1 MSMPEP
7 QVCEA
12 PQQPAFQAFN
22 DAEMCEMVK
31 RFVPAQMFST
41 AVGLQQYGAG
51 DIHKQTDAIAEQGI
65 REVGGALT
73 VLGSSLAHGV
83 GNDGKAGYKMAE
95 STVGTAGEIVD
106 WGLEN
111 ARPASIEE
119 AVARANSGCL
129 THASHKADLNKFAT
143 PILLLKSSKYP
154 KLRPLLTLGGRLA
167 TVNPKPR
174 VSDVPTLPDAQ
185 SVRTLLHDHAHH
197 SMWRR

>member
-1 MSMPEP
+1 LGWEDRYQCGVGATADIAGLTP
-7 QVCEA
+7 
-12 PQQPAFQAFN
+12 
-22 DAEMCEMVK
+22 
-31 RFVPAQMFST
+31 FVSAQMFST

-154 KLRPLLTLGGRLA
+154 KLRPHGR
-167 TVNPKPR
+167 P
-174 VSDVPTLPDAQ
+174 DVRSL
-185 SVRTLLHDHAHH
+185 VRNLH
-197 SMWRR
+197 

>member
-1 MSMPEP
+1 MLLPKQRRTPQMSMPEP

-95 STVGTAGEIVD
+95 STVGTAGESSTGD
-106 WGLEN
+106 LKMPDQRALKRLWHGPT
-111 ARPASIEE
+111 ADASPMHPT
-119 AVARANSGCL
+119 RL
-129 THASHKADLNKFAT
+129 T
-143 PILLLKSSKYP
+143 
-154 KLRPLLTLGGRLA
+154 
-167 TVNPKPR
+167 
-174 VSDVPTLPDAQ
+174 
-185 SVRTLLHDHAHH
+185 
-197 SMWRR
+197 